1 MLDVSHRS
9 SLCESQ
15 FVMEFIMIPRRV
27 VCRPLLKQASVPN
40 P

>member
-15 FVMEFIMIPRRV
+15 FVMEFVMIPRRV
-27 VCRPLLKQASVPN
+27 VCEPLMSQFGVPA